1 MQSVT
6 YLKLKAIFAN
16 VGPELQYRSTV
27 NKRLN
32 LQTLVAIGKLDV
44 MAITETWLND
54 SINDLEILLS
64 TYTVRRKD
72 R

>member
-1 MQSVT
+1 MQIVT
-6 YLKLKAIFAN
+6 YLKLKAIFPN

-27 NKRLN
+27 NKQLN
-32 LQTLVAIGKLDV
+32 LQTLVAIGKLDA
-44 MAITETWLND
+44 MAIFETWLND

-64 TYTVRRKD
+64 TYTVDRKD

>member
-16 VGPELQYRSTV
+16 VGPELQYHSTV